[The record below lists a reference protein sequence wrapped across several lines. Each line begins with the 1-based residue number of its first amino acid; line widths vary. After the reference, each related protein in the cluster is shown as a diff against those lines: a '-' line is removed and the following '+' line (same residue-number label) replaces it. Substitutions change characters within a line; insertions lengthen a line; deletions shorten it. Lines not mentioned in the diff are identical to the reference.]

1 MLKSDQNQSRITA
14 LAPVIAT
21 LAAAVL
27 ALSAAVPS
35 AAQESDDERADRLY
49 EEAEMFL
56 ARGDAAQARDR
67 FTQSCDLG
75 HQGGCLEAG
84 PMWAR
89 GDGGQADT
97 AIAIRMYRG
106 MCTISNNRAGCLAA
120 ELAANG
126 NAAPAQ
132 ALHAE
137 GERLFAE
144 GDRTGL
150 NFAALACRLGYV
162 PSCLSMAG
170 NLDHQFPDF
179 DDEGYMQACR
189 GVWGC
194 AGVDENAY
202 FFLSNNPQVVWAFT
216 RACDLGSG
224 EGCLELGDLL
234 NPTGLFGAP
243 STPENWRGAI
253 SAFQRACDEHQLAD
267 GCERYR
273 RLMESRRNP
282 ETAAVLAYRD
292 ARCAEGDQL
301 SCEIVA
307 AARNSTQSSAQAAPT
322 LAPLDC
328 AVALYL
334 VSSDGPQHA
343 ARATAEARAAV
354 QAHIAAHGG
363 DQLQLENQVV
373 AAARTRLQGLQAGA
387 ETPDAVRRDVQ
398 ACRTLFGFQP

>member
-1 MLKSDQNQSRITA
+1 MTMTSLRSPI
-14 LAPVIAT
+14 LF
-21 LAAAVL
+21 AAVL
-27 ALSAAVPS
+27 ALTAAAPGV
-35 AAQESDDERADRLY
+35 AQISDDERADHLY
-49 EEAEMFL
+49 EEANIFL
-56 ARGDAAQARDR
+56 ERGDAAQARDR

-120 ELAANG
+120 ELG
-126 NAAPAQ
+126 ETHGSAPAS
-132 ALHAE
+132 AVSAAIGEGLYAE
-137 GERLFAE
+137 GQRLMAAE
-144 GDRTGL
+144 STEGL
-150 NFAALACRLGYV
+150 NFLGAACQINHAPACLMYGR
-162 PSCLSMAG
+162 S
-170 NLDHQFPDF
+170 LDPISVF
-179 DDEGYMQACR
+179 DSEGFEAACR
-189 GVWGC
+189 GAIICTVQPAEFYSVQDDPE
-194 AGVDENAY
+194 AG
-202 FFLSNNPQVVWAFT
+202 WALT

-273 RLMESRRNP
+273 RLMENRRNP

-292 ARCAEGDQL
+292 ARCAEGDQP

-334 VSSDGPQHA
+334 VSTDGPQHA

-354 QAHIAAHGG
+354 QAHIAANGG

-398 ACRTLFGFQP
+398 ACRRQFGFQP